1 MKADKNS
8 RVACETLAT
17 TNRVIL
23 SGEVKINQNHDQ
35 VKEGIIE
42 EKIRE
47 KIKEIGYEQK
57 GFHWKNLKIEN
68 YLHQQSQD
76 ISRGV
81 DSSSF
86 TGAGDQGIMFG
97 YACSETDSL
106 IPAPLYYSHMI
117 LRELSHFRTK

>member
-42 EKIRE
+42 E
-47 KIKEIGYEQK
+47 
-57 GFHWKNLKIEN
+57 N
-68 YLHQQSQD
+68 
-76 ISRGV
+76 
-81 DSSSF
+81 
-86 TGAGDQGIMFG
+86 
-97 YACSETDSL
+97 
-106 IPAPLYYSHMI
+106 
-117 LRELSHFRTK
+117 